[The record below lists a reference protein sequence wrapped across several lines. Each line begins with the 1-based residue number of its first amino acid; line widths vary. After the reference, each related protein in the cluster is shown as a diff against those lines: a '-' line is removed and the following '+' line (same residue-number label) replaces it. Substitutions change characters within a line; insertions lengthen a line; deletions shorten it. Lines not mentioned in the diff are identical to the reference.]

1 MPDFSKLDRPALHA
15 LVREM
20 VFDRAAGVTV
30 EQLAQIEQAAFKRG
44 AEAMRAAAI
53 EVASKRANLPATS
66 DFDAGWCRSAQCIVD
81 ELRDLTVSEDKS

>member
-30 EQLAQIEQAAFKRG
+30 EQLAQIEQAAFRRG
-44 AEAMRAAAI
+44 AEAMREAAAQLVI
-53 EVASKRANLPATS
+53 REVE
-66 DFDAGWCRSAQCIVD
+66 GWMQIGLSGDI
-81 ELRDLTVSEDKS
+81 RDLPIPEDRS